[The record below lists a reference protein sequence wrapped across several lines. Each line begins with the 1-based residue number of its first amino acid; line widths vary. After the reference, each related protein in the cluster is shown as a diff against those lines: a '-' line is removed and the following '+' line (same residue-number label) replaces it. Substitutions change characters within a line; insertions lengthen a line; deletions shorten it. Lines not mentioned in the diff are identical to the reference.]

1 MLYQDKVKYFL
12 MRRQKKIRLK
22 EVAKY
27 VGCSVSLLSMFEN
40 NQVDMPAEKVQKYI
54 EFITNYPK
62 K

>member
-1 MLYQDKVKYFL
+1 

-40 NQVDMPAEKVQKYI
+40 NQVDMPIEKAQKYI

-62 K
+62 N

>member
-1 MLYQDKVKYFL
+1 MLYQDKIKYFL

-40 NQVDMPAEKVQKYI
+40 NQVDMPVEKVQKYI

-62 K
+62 N